1 MEKRIEYE
9 IFDIIDGY
17 LQIVITHQTHID
29 VSFGEKNEE
38 FRDSKGT
45 VLYSATRPE
54 YIRKQLICVR
64 GTNPRYDKQTIQMTS
79 EAYPYFKNAI
89 EEYNEYFRE
98 KKENN
103 VATSGI

>member
-9 IFDIIDGY
+9 IFDILNGK
-17 LQIVITHQTHID
+17 LQIQITKQTHVDIL
-29 VSFGEKNEE
+29 FGKENEE

-45 VLYSATRPE
+45 ILYSASRPE

-64 GTNPRYDKQTIQMTS
+64 GINSRHDDQILPIPI
-79 EAYPYFKNAI
+79 EAYPFFKNAV
-89 EEYNEYFRE
+89 EEYNEHFRG

-103 VATSGI
+103 VASSGV